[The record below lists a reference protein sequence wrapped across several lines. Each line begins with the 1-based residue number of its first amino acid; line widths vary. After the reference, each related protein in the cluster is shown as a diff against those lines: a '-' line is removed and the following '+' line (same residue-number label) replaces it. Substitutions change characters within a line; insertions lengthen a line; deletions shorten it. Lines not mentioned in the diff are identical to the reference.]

1 MKPESQDTALR
12 RVATLVARGTP
23 QEEVFATVVEQVGR
37 LLRARY
43 ASLHRYAS
51 EAQRSGCSVVEWAI
65 AA

>member
-1 MKPESQDTALR
+1 
-12 RVATLVARGTP
+12 
-23 QEEVFATVVEQVGR
+23 VFATVVEQVGR